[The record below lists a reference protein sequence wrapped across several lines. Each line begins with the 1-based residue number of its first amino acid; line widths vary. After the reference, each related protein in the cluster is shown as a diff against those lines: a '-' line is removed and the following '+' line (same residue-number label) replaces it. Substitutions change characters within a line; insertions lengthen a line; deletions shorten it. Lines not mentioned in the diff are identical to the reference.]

1 MLIAFRFWERFI
13 LWVAIEFTDFSPCS
27 KTYVRLKFRFESFL
41 TLINSLP
48 RFVSSFF
55 CVCFLLFIYLFR
67 IQQRAFV
74 QREDI
79 YTTLCPEPMMVLNYA
94 KYEFKLSNVIRPI
107 WFCNIRSRKEWNE
120 KKLWYFK
127 EFSNY
132 QLYRSIYS
140 SIYLFTHWNFSGET
154 SHYCKVEGSH
164 LETGITF
171 QNH

>member
-1 MLIAFRFWERFI
+1 MGGIRVHR
-13 LWVAIEFTDFSPCS
+13 FSPCS
-27 KTYVRLKFRFESFL
+27 KTYVRLKL
-41 TLINSLP
+41 K
-48 RFVSSFF
+48 FVSSFF
-55 CVCFLLFIYLFR
+55 CVLFIYLFR
-67 IQQRAFV
+67 IQQKSFV
-74 QREDI
+74 QRGDV

-120 KKLWYFK
+120 KKLRYFK
-127 EFSNY
+127 EFSNN

>member
-74 QREDI
+74 QREGV

-94 KYEFKLSNVIRPI
+94 KKINLNYPVWSGPYGFATLDH
-107 WFCNIRSRKEWNE
+107 E
-120 KKLWYFK
+120 KRGMKKFAI
-127 EFSNY
+127 S
-132 QLYRSIYS
+132 
-140 SIYLFTHWNFSGET
+140 
-154 SHYCKVEGSH
+154 
-164 LETGITF
+164 
-171 QNH
+171 